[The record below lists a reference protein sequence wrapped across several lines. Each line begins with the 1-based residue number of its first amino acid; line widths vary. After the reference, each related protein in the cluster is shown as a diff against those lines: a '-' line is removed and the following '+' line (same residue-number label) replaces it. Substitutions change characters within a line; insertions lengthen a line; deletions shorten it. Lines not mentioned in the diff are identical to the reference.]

1 MAGDSFVHLHV
12 HSEYSMLDGAA
23 HIGPLVDEAARQ
35 GMPAV
40 AVTDHGNVFG
50 AFEFWKAAKD
60 AGVKPIIGTEA
71 YLTPG
76 THRSERTRV
85 RWGDGS
91 RDDVSGAGAYTHLT
105 LLAETTD
112 GMHNLFRLSSLAS
125 MEGQYFKPR
134 MDRELLSTYGT
145 GLIATT
151 GCPSSEVQTR
161 LRLGQYE
168 EARQA
173 AADFRDIFGR
183 ENYFCELMD
192 HGLGIEK
199 RVMGDLIRLAGDL
212 GLSLVATNDLHYVS
226 AADATSHAAL
236 LCVQS
241 GSTMNDPNRFKFDA
255 DEFYLKT
262 ATQMRDLFRDY
273 PSACD
278 NTLMIAER
286 CTVEFDTTANY
297 MPRFPVPDGE
307 TEESWLVK
315 EIERGLAHRYP
326 EGVSRQVRERA
337 EYETNVIIQMGFAGY
352 FLVVADFI
360 QWAKKNGIRVGPGRG
375 SGAGSMVAYALTITG
390 LDPLVH
396 DLIFERFLNPDRVS
410 MPDFDVDFDDRRR
423 GEVIRYVTDK
433 YGDDRVA
440 QIVTYGTIK
449 AKQALKDS
457 ARVLGHSFSMG
468 ERITKAMPPTV
479 SGKDIP
485 LGGIFDPDHPRY
497 AEAGDVRALIES
509 DPEVRA
515 VYDTAT
521 GLENLKRH
529 WGVHAA
535 GVIMSSEPLQDV
547 IPLMKREQDGQI
559 ITQFDYPT
567 CEALGLIKMDF
578 LGLRNLTIISDA
590 LDNIRTNRG
599 EEIVLE
605 DLPLDDPGVFALMR
619 RGDTL
624 GVIQFDGDAMR
635 SLLRL
640 AQPDHFEDITAVGAL
655 YRPGPMGANSH
666 INYALR
672 KTGQQEIVP
681 IHPELAEPL
690 SEVLGKTYGLIVY
703 QEQVMTIAQVLAGFS
718 LGQADLL
725 RRAMGKKKKAEL
737 DKQFEGFSA
746 GMRANGYSQ
755 EAVQTLWDILL
766 PFSDYAFNKA
776 HSAAYGLLS
785 YWTAYLKAH
794 YPAEYMAA
802 LLTSVGESRDKMA
815 LYLGETRRM
824 GIRVLPP
831 DVNESIRYFA
841 AVGED
846 IRFGMEAIRNVGGT
860 VVEQIIAAREGTRF
874 EGFHDFLRKIPQ
886 EAANKRAVESL
897 IKAGAFD
904 SFGHPRR
911 ALDAI
916 HKEAVDAV
924 ASVKREEARGQ
935 FDLFAGLND
944 DEGFNELAVDIPEI
958 SEWPRREKLSLE
970 RDMLGLYV
978 SDHPLSGMEKTLSR
992 HSDTAIARLIGENLP
1007 EDGAHVKI
1015 AGLVTQVQH
1024 RVAKASGNPYSIVRV
1039 EDLGAD
1045 INVMFLGK
1053 THELYSTALEQDA
1066 VVSVA
1071 ARVSIRDDGVSLRAN
1086 SAEVIAAQGELDDRP
1101 FTMVMPET
1109 AATEYRI
1116 TELRD
1121 ILERHPGQTVPHLK
1135 LRRTGSI
1142 IHFELPRYPVNVTAD
1157 LYAEV
1162 KALLG
1167 ANSIE

>member
-1 MAGDSFVHLHV
+1 MPTEEFVHLHV

-50 AFEFWKAAKD
+50 AFEFWRTAKD
-60 AGVKPIIGTEA
+60 AGIKPIIGTEA

-105 LLAETTD
+105 MLAETTG

-134 MDRELLSTYGT
+134 MDRELLSTYGR

-161 LRLGQYE
+161 LRLGQYD

-173 AADFRDIFGR
+173 AADFRDIFGA

-199 RVMGDLIRLAGDL
+199 RVMGDLIRIAKDL
-212 GLSLVATNDLHYVS
+212 GLPLVATNDLHYV
-226 AADATSHAAL
+226 AADDAKSHAAL

-241 GSTMNDPNRFKFDA
+241 GSTMDDPKRFKFDA
-255 DEFYLKT
+255 DEFYLKS
-262 ATQMRDLFRDY
+262 AAQMRHLFRDFAE
-273 PSACD
+273 ACD
-278 NTLMIAER
+278 NTLLIAER
-286 CTVEFDTTANY
+286 CNVEFDTSANY
-297 MPRFPVPDGE
+297 MPRFPVRDGE
-307 TEESWLVK
+307 TEETWLVK
-315 EIERGLAHRYP
+315 EIERGLNMRYP
-326 EGVSRQVRERA
+326 GGISQEVRERA
-337 EYETNVIIQMGFAGY
+337 EYETAIILQMGFAGY

-360 QWAKKNGIRVGPGRG
+360 QWAKSQGIRVGPGRG

-423 GEVIRYVTDK
+423 GEVIQYVTDK

-457 ARVLGHSFSMG
+457 ARVLGHPFSMG
-468 ERITKAMPPTV
+468 EKVTKAMPPTV

-485 LGGIFDPDHPRY
+485 LSGIFDSEHPRY
-497 AEAGDVRALIES
+497 AEAQDVRALIES
-509 DPEVRA
+509 DPEVRT

-521 GLENLKRH
+521 GLENLKRQ

-535 GVIMSSEPLQDV
+535 GVIMSSEPLMDV
-547 IPLMKREQDGQI
+547 IPLMKRDQDGQI

-567 CEALGLIKMDF
+567 CEGLGLIKMDF

-599 EEIVLE
+599 EEIDLE
-605 DLPLDDPGVFALMR
+605 ELPLNDAGVFELMR

-640 AQPDHFEDITAVGAL
+640 ARPDHFEDITAVGAL

-690 SEVLGKTYGLIVY
+690 DEVLGKTYGLIVY
-703 QEQVMTIAQVLAGFS
+703 QEQVMTIAQVLAGFT

-737 DKQFEGFSA
+737 DKQFEGFSS
-746 GMRANGYSQ
+746 GMRTNGYSE
-755 EAVQTLWDILL
+755 EAITTLWNILL

-802 LLTSVGESRDKMA
+802 LLTSVGENRDKMA

-846 IRFGMEAIRNVGGT
+846 IRFGLEAIRNVGGN
-860 VVEQIIAAREGTRF
+860 VVEQIVRTRKERPF
-874 EGFHDFLRKIPQ
+874 EEFHDFLRRVPQ
-886 EAANKRAVESL
+886 EATNKRAVESL

-904 SFGHPRR
+904 QYGHSRR
-911 ALDAI
+911 ALVSI
-916 HKEAVDAV
+916 HKEAVDATT
-924 ASVKREEARGQ
+924 SVKREEARGQ
-935 FDLFAGLND
+935 YDLFAGID
-944 DEGFNELAVDIPEI
+944 GEGFDDVSAEIPTLP
-958 SEWPRREKLSLE
+958 EWGRLEKLGHE

-978 SDHPLSGMEKTLSR
+978 SDHPLTGLEQQLSKRSTHAIEQLLGEK
-992 HSDTAIARLIGENLP
+992 P
-1007 EDGAHVKI
+1007 PKDGQRITV
-1015 AGLVTQVQH
+1015 AGLITQVQQ
-1024 RVAKASGNPYSIVRV
+1024 RVAKSSGNPYAIVRV
-1039 EDLGAD
+1039 EDLSAD
-1045 INVMFLGK
+1045 VTVMVMGK
-1053 THELYSTALEQDA
+1053 THQLYSSALEQDVVVA
-1066 VVSVA
+1066 VTGRVSV
-1071 ARVSIRDDGVSLRAN
+1071 RDEGLNLHADGI
-1086 SAEVIAAQGELDDRP
+1086 EVLDAMIDRHDRP
-1101 FTMVMPET
+1101 FTILIAED
-1109 AATEYRI
+1109 ATTEPRV
-1116 TELRD
+1116 TELGD
-1121 ILERHPGQTVPHLK
+1121 ILSRHPGETATHLK
-1135 LRRTGSI
+1135 MRKPQSI
-1142 IHFELPRYPVNVTAD
+1142 VHFDLPNHPVSVTND